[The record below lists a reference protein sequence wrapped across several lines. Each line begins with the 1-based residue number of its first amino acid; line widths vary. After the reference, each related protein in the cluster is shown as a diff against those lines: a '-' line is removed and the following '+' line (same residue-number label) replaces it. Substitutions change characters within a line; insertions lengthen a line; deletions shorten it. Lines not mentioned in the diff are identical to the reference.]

1 MLHIYCYMDF
11 LISESQLRIILQE
24 QDESKMSDY
33 MKELY
38 SFTSNLVNKAKK
50 SFGLNLKLL
59 LTWGASVGGL
69 VMPLDNF
76 IRNGRFELTEEQ
88 TTLILVGIACT
99 YFFENVKVLKT
110 VLTKIKEEGLEDT
123 FKEILVKSKNLK
135 NSFLRFLKSA
145 NVTLG
150 STLELVTYSFLIPII
165 TDIQSAIMDG
175 GDLQTTA
182 MKIAKRLIAS
192 GVVVVGQISL
202 TETIKK
208 ILKRLE

>member
-1 MLHIYCYMDF
+1 MDF

-50 SFGLNLKLL
+50 IFGLNLKLL

>member
-1 MLHIYCYMDF
+1 MDF
-11 LISESQLRIILQE
+11 LINESQLRLILQE
-24 QDESKMSDY
+24 QDQSKMNDY

-50 SFGLNLKLL
+50 SYGLNLKLL

-69 VMPLDNF
+69 VMPLDRF
-76 IRNGRFELTEEQ
+76 IRSGRFELTDEQ
-88 TTLILVGIACT
+88 ATLILVGIACT
-99 YFFENVKVLKT
+99 FFYDNAKALRT
-110 VLTKIKEEGLEDT
+110 ILLKIKDEGLENT
-123 FKEILVKSKNLK
+123 FEEVLVKSKNLK
-135 NSFLRFLKSA
+135 NSFTNFLKSA

-165 TDIQSAIMDG
+165 TDIQSAIVDG

-182 MKIAKRLIAS
+182 MTIAKRLVAS
-192 GVVVVGQISL
+192 GVVLVGQIAL

-208 ILKRLE
+208 ILKNFE

>member
-1 MLHIYCYMDF
+1 MDF
-11 LISESQLRIILQE
+11 LINESQLRIILQE
-24 QDESKMSDY
+24 QDKSKMSDY

-38 SFTSNLVNKAKK
+38 SFTSNLVNRVKK
-50 SFGLNLKLL
+50 TYGLNIRLL

-76 IRNGRFELTEEQ
+76 IKNGRFELTDEQ
-88 TTLILVGIACT
+88 TILILAGIACS
-99 YFFENVKVLKT
+99 YFYENTKTLK
-110 VLTKIKEEGLEDT
+110 LILIKIKEEGLEET

-135 NSFLRFLKSA
+135 NSFLKFLKSA

-165 TDIQSAIMDG
+165 TDIQSAVTNSE
-175 GDLQTTA
+175 DLHTIA
-182 MKIAKRLIAS
+182 MRISERLIAS
-192 GVVVVGQISL
+192 GVVIVTQITL

-208 ILKRLE
+208 ILKKFE

>member
-1 MLHIYCYMDF
+1 MDF

>member
-1 MLHIYCYMDF
+1 MLHIYYYMDF

-50 SFGLNLKLL
+50 IFGLNLKLL

-88 TTLILVGIACT
+88 TTLILVGIACS
-99 YFFENVKVLKT
+99 YFFENAKTLKT
-110 VLTKIKEEGLEDT
+110 ILAKIKEEGLEDT
-123 FKEILVKSKNLK
+123 FKEILIKSKNLK
-135 NSFLRFLKSA
+135 NSFLKFLKSA

-165 TDIQSAIMDG
+165 TDIQSAIVDG

-208 ILKRLE
+208 IRKR